1 MKLPLIVTKKIKS
14 VNTILHIFSSAYHI
28 LSRMGKRRKRKMR
41 ETDDRTA
48 DIEDLLYDEDGGYP
62 SER

>member
-1 MKLPLIVTKKIKS
+1 MIVTKKIKS
-14 VNTILHIFSSAYHI
+14 VNTIPHIFSSAYHI

>member
-1 MKLPLIVTKKIKS
+1 MKICQHDTAHFLSLLPYTIKNGKKE
-14 VNTILHIFSSAYHI
+14 
-28 LSRMGKRRKRKMR
+28 GKRVR

-48 DIEDLLYDEDGGYP
+48 DIEDLLYDEDEGYP

>member
-1 MKLPLIVTKKIKS
+1 MIVPKKIKS
-14 VNTILHIFSSAYHI
+14 VNTIPHIFCPAYHI
-28 LSRMGKRRKRKMR
+28 LSRMDKRRGTKMR

-48 DIEDLLYDEDGGYP
+48 DIEDLLYDEDEGHP

>member
-1 MKLPLIVTKKIKS
+1 MIVTKKRRS
-14 VNTILHIFSSAYHI
+14 VNTIPHIFRFPYHI
-28 LSRMGKRRKRKMR
+28 LSRMEKRRGKTMR